1 MNMIGS
7 HSQLLELRT
16 RDEVR
21 SSPDGDVIEG
31 ADVPFETDG
40 WDED

>member
-16 RDEVR
+16 RDEIR
-21 SSPDGDVIEG
+21 SSPDDGVIEG
-31 ADVPFETDG
+31 ADLPFEV
-40 WDED
+40 DEDED